1 MPQSNEGPV
10 AVILAAGQGRRMRSE
25 RAKVVHEVCGQP
37 MIRYV
42 ADAARAAGARK
53 IAVVVGVGAEEV
65 KAVLGNHPD
74 LAYAHQ
80 AEPKG
85 TGHAVKAAREALA
98 GYAGPVMVLVGDQP
112 LLRPEPLVE
121 LLRVRDQQAAACVL
135 GTSVVED
142 PTGYGRVVRSAD
154 GAFLRIVEEKD
165 ATADERAIR
174 EVSVSCY
181 VFQAPLLWEAL
192 ARVTPQ
198 NAQGEEYVTDVPAIL
213 QAMGQTVLA
222 LPVLAPD
229 DTAQVN
235 TRAQLARAG
244 ELLQRRILGRLM
256 DHGVTIVDPR
266 NTYIELNVEVGP
278 ETVIQPFT
286 AITGRV
292 RIGKNC
298 RIGPFVHL
306 SQDTVI
312 PDGTDVEGFHLGRHG

>member
-1 MPQSNEGPV
+1 
-10 AVILAAGQGRRMRSE
+10 MRSE

-42 ADAARAAGARK
+42 VDTARTAGAQK
-53 IAVVVGVGAEEV
+53 IVVVVGVGADEV
-65 KAVLGNHPD
+65 KAVLGNDPD
-74 LAYAHQ
+74 IAYAHQ
-80 AEPKG
+80 DEPKG

-98 GYAGPVMVLVGDQP
+98 GYEGPVMVLVGDQP
-112 LLRPEPLVE
+112 LLRPEPLME
-121 LLRVRDQQAAACVL
+121 LLKNRQAANAACVL

-142 PTGYGRVVRSAD
+142 PTGFGRVVRDDD
-154 GAFLRIVEEKD
+154 GNFLRIVEEKD
-165 ATADERAIR
+165 ASADERAIR

-181 VFQAPLLWEAL
+181 VFQAPVLWDAL
-192 ARVTPQ
+192 DRVTPA

-213 QAMGQTVLA
+213 QDMELSVMA

-244 ELLQRRILGRLM
+244 ELLQRRILGKLM
-256 DHGVTIVDPR
+256 DQGVTIVDPR
-266 NTYIELNVEVGP
+266 NTYVELNVEIGTDTIV
-278 ETVIQPFT
+278 QPFT

-292 RIGKNC
+292 KIGKNC

-312 PDGTDVEGFHLGRHG
+312 ADGTDMEGFHLGRHR